1 MGTTDQ
7 FFDIATVERE
17 TGIGKDTLRVWEK
30 RYGFPIPVRAER
42 DERLYPNSQVEQL
55 RLIKR
60 LIGNGLRPSKVVGL
74 AISELDALLAGAKTN
89 VVEHP
94 VHVLHFVEL
103 IKAHKASE
111 LRIALGRALLEHG
124 LDEFLSK
131 TITPLNQ
138 LVGESWMRGEIRI
151 FEEHLY
157 SEQITN
163 VLRNAISTLRDPD
176 ATPRVLLTTLPGEE
190 HSLGLMMAEATLSLY
205 GASCVNLGAQ
215 TPTQEIVL
223 AAAAHRSDII
233 VLSFSEA
240 IPAQQVKTGLQQ
252 TRAAIPAHVALWAG
266 GSGVLKQPPSI
277 DGVALMGPL
286 TDLRDAVDNWRDAPS
301 RPLTSQSK

>member
-60 LIGNGLRPSKVVGL
+60 LISNGLRPSKVVGL
-74 AISELDALLAGAKTN
+74 AASELDALLAGAQNN
-89 VVEHP
+89 VAEHP
-94 VHVLHFVEL
+94 AHVVHFVEL
-103 IKAHKASE
+103 IKAHKASA
-111 LRIALGRALLEHG
+111 LRTSLNRALLQHG
-124 LDEFLSK
+124 LDDFLSK

-138 LVGESWMRGEIRI
+138 LVGQSWMSGEIRI

-163 VLRNAISTLRDPD
+163 VLRNAISTMRDPD
-176 ATPRVLLTTLPGEE
+176 ASPRVLLTTLPGEE

-205 GASCVNLGAQ
+205 GASCVNLGVQ
-215 TPTQEIVL
+215 TPTQEIVS
-223 AAAAHRSDII
+223 AAEAHRSDII

-252 TRAAIPAHVALWAG
+252 ARAAIPAHVALWAG

-286 TDLRDAVDNWRDAPS
+286 TDLRDAVDNWRDASS
-301 RPLTSQSK
+301 RPFTS

>member
-1 MGTTDQ
+1 MNTTEQ

-42 DERLYPNSQVEQL
+42 DERLYPNAQVEQL

-74 AISELDALLAGAKTN
+74 TTIELNTLLADVQMN
-89 VVEHP
+89 VAEHP
-94 VHVLHFVEL
+94 AHVVHFVEL
-103 IKAHKASE
+103 IKAHKATA
-111 LRIALGRALLEHG
+111 LRIALSRTLLEYG
-124 LDEFLSK
+124 LAEFLSK

-138 LVGESWMRGEIRI
+138 LVGECWMRGEIRI

-157 SEQITN
+157 SEQISN
-163 VLRNAISTLRDPD
+163 VLRNAISTMRDPD
-176 ATPRVLLTTLPGEE
+176 ASPRVLLTTLPGEE

-205 GASCVNLGAQ
+205 GASCVNLGTQ
-215 TPTQEIVL
+215 TPTQEIAS
-223 AAAAHRSDII
+223 AAAAHRSDIV

-240 IPAQQVKTGLQQ
+240 IPAPQVKTGLQQ
-252 TRAAIPAHVALWAG
+252 ARAAIPAHVALWAG

-286 TDLRDAVDNWRDAPS
+286 TDLRDAVDNWRDASS

>member
-1 MGTTDQ
+1 MQTTHQ

-30 RYGFPIPVRAER
+30 RYGFPAPVRAER
-42 DERLYPNSQVEQL
+42 DERLYPHSQVEQL

-74 AISELDALLAGAKTN
+74 TASELDVLLADAQTHIADHPAH
-89 VVEHP
+89 VVQ
-94 VHVLHFVEL
+94 FIDL
-103 IKAHKASE
+103 IKGHKASA
-111 LRIALGRALLEHG
+111 LRIALGRALLEQG
-124 LDEFLSK
+124 LDDFLSK

-157 SEQITN
+157 SEQLTH
-163 VLRNAISTLRDPD
+163 VLRNAISTMRDPD
-176 ATPRVLLTTLPGEE
+176 ASPRVLLTTLPGEE
-190 HSLGLMMAEATLSLY
+190 HALGLMMAEATLSLS
-205 GASCVNLGAQ
+205 GASCVNLGVQ
-215 TPTQEIVL
+215 TPTQEIV
-223 AAAAHRSDII
+223 AAVAAHRSDIV

-240 IPAQQVKTGLQQ
+240 MPATQVKTGLQQ
-252 TRAAIPAHVALWAG
+252 ARAAIPAHVALWAG

-286 TDLRDAVDNWRDAPS
+286 TDLRDAVNHWRDACAASPS
-301 RPLTSQSK
+301 FPSN

>member
-1 MGTTDQ
+1 MQTTDQ

-30 RYGFPIPVRAER
+30 RYGFPVPVRAER
-42 DERLYPNSQVEQL
+42 DERLYPYSQVEQL

-74 AISELDALLAGAKTN
+74 TASELDVLLADAQTN
-89 VVEHP
+89 VADHP
-94 VHVLHFVEL
+94 AHVVHFVEL
-103 IKAHKASE
+103 IKAHKASA
-111 LRIALGRALLEHG
+111 LRIALGRVLLEQG

-138 LVGESWMRGEIRI
+138 LVGQSWMRGEMRI

-157 SEQITN
+157 SEQLTN
-163 VLRNAISTLRDPD
+163 VLRNAISTMRDSD
-176 ATPRVLLTTLPGEE
+176 ASPRVLLTTLPGEE
-190 HSLGLMMAEATLSLY
+190 HALGLMMAEATLSLS
-205 GASCVNLGAQ
+205 GASCVNLGVQ
-215 TPTQEIVL
+215 TPTQEIVS
-223 AAAAHRSDII
+223 AATAHRSDII

-240 IPAQQVKTGLQQ
+240 IPPQQIKTGLQQ
-252 TRAAIPAHVALWAG
+252 VRAAIPAHVALWAG

-286 TDLRDAVDNWRDAPS
+286 TDLRDAVASWREAS
-301 RPLTSQSK
+301 SLPLTPQSK